1 MGARRRGTA
10 ADQHV
15 VWDGELAADAG
26 RITRATPVNFQSAT
40 DVVRID
46 AGGRRLVWAS
56 ATAGNRAGIV
66 FHFDGP
72 DEAVLSLRTP
82 PCDFDLTA
90 GTMRDGVS
98 TFEAGGL
105 KRRVEIG
112 PAPDATAS
120 PDADLP
126 INIPVLPGEQAVW
139 VRVIQ
144 TDGAM
149 AWSSPVVVTGR

>member
-1 MGARRRGTA
+1 MI
-10 ADQHV
+10 
-15 VWDGELAADAG
+15 WDGELGVDVG
-26 RITRATPVNFQSAT
+26 RFTAVSPVNFQSAADIT
-40 DVVRID
+40 RID
-46 AGGRRLVWAS
+46 AEGRRLLWTS

-72 DEAVLSLRTP
+72 DEALLSLRTP

-90 GTMRDGVS
+90 RAIRGGVS

-112 PAPDATAS
+112 PAPDEAAS

-126 INIPVLPGEQAVW
+126 INIPVQPGEQAVW